1 MRTEYGLYSGR
12 PSGWAVVNTHPH
24 REHVA
29 LENLQRQ
36 EFWAYCPSSVGAAA
50 MPAVWWTSLRPLFPG
65 YLFVKILRDVQR
77 WRPLLS
83 TEGIRSVVRCGEEL
97 SLLGDAFVRVSR
109 HARSTKS

>member
-36 EFWAYCPSSVGAAA
+36 EFWAYCPVISRRRSHARRVTT
-50 MPAVWWTSLRPLFPG
+50 VLRPLFPG
-65 YLFVKILRDVQR
+65 YLFVKILGDVQR
-77 WRPLLS
+77 WRPILS
-83 TEGIRSVVRCGEEL
+83 TEGIRSVVITGWDQVALE
-97 SLLGDAFVRVSR
+97 
-109 HARSTKS
+109 RSTES